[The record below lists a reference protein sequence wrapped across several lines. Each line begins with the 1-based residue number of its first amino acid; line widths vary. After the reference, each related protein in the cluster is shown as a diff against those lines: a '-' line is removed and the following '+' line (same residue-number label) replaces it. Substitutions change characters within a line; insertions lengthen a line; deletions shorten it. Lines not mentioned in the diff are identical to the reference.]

1 MTTTMTH
8 AATAKPL
15 VSAIIPTY
23 NRADL
28 LRRALDSV
36 IEQDYRPIQAVV
48 VDDGSTDNTEQVLE
62 EYRRRLARGGVGLVT
77 HRQRNE
83 RAPKARNV
91 GMKLAHG
98 ELIAFLDSDDA
109 WRPQFCSTLVR
120 LLRQHPT
127 AGLAFCGIVCID
139 YCDHV
144 WKHRDIGMHQMPQEG
159 LLPRPFEQI
168 MRYMPMQTSGVMVR
182 RSVIDDV
189 GDFDLELPVVEDWDL
204 WYRVAKRYDF
214 AYTQRGLACNR
225 SHPQNL
231 PKYDTVA
238 LNSSLKMNLKH
249 LPDVLDPETR
259 QLLEERIQRQFTL
272 LREELLRQGKETN
285 GHSQLLRHELAPRSG
300 RFELASMIAEGPKWV
315 GQGYGWLVRMLG
327 EVRRSTQ

>member
-1 MTTTMTH
+1 MSTTTN
-8 AATAKPL
+8 AAKPL

-23 NRADL
+23 NRAGL
-28 LRRALDSV
+28 LARALDSV
-36 IEQDYRPIQAVV
+36 IDQDYRPIEVVV

-62 EYRRRLARGGVGLVT
+62 QYRKHLADAGVSLVT

-98 ELIAFLDSDDA
+98 ELFAFLDSDDV

-120 LLRQHPT
+120 LLRQHRG

-144 WKHRDIGMHQMPQEG
+144 WKARDMGMHQMPAEG
-159 LLPRPFEQI
+159 LMPRPFEQI
-168 MRYMPMQTSGVMVR
+168 MRYMPLQTSGVMVR

-204 WYRVAKRYDF
+204 WYRVGKRYDF

-225 SHPQNL
+225 SHPDNL

-249 LPDVLDPETR
+249 LPDVKDAETR
-259 QLLEERIQRQFTL
+259 AVLEDRIQRQFTL
-272 LREELLRQGKETN
+272 LQEELLRQGKEAN
-285 GHSQLLRHELAPRSG
+285 GYSQLLEHELAPKSG
-300 RFELASMIAEGPKWV
+300 RFELASMIRDGPKWI
-315 GQGYGWLVRMLG
+315 GQSYGWLVRMLG